1 MSAVIV
7 LNADGAAIDVASV
20 KRAIGYIVRG
30 KAVMVEAVED
40 SFFRSPGSDV
50 VVAVPRVV
58 KFTEQVEHETYTGE
72 MSWSRGRMLA
82 RDCYTCA
89 YCGEWGNTVDHI
101 LPRSRGGKDTWRNT
115 ITSCQKCNNK
125 KDNRTPEEAGMPLLF
140 EPKPVFRSEIILLD
154 MAATGADLN
163 AIGIMVETDRKVLV
177 SA

>member
-1 MSAVIV
+1 VTAVIV
-7 LNADGAAIDVASV
+7 LNADGTAIDVASV
-20 KRAIGYIVRG
+20 KRAIGYIIRG
-30 KAVMVEAVED
+30 KAEIVESVGD
-40 SFFRSPGSDV
+40 VVFRSPKNET

-58 KFTEQVEHETYTGE
+58 KFIEQVEYETYVGE

-115 ITSCQKCNNK
+115 ITSCQQCNNK

-140 EPKPVFRSEIILLD
+140 EPKPVLRAETIMLE
-154 MAATGADLN
+154 MAATGADLE
-163 AIGIMVETDRKVLV
+163 ALGITSVVWESVP
-177 SA
+177 A